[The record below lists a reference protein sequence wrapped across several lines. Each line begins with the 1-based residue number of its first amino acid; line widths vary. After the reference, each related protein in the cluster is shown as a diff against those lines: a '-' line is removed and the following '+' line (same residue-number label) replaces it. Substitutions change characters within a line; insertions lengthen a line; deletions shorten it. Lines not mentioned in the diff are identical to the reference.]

1 MTLFGVS
8 EADYVRWVG
17 VAVALA
23 GTVTAAPEGTVR
35 IWRMAINWLRQAFRR
50 VRSVLARFLPLL
62 RQHATV
68 QARSSHAH
76 ASAASGW
83 GVAPSPRVRVEHGSL
98 EAQVEYLGTQLQRA
112 FDEIEEVRREAR
124 EGDAALRQIVEQH
137 VGELRTADRALR
149 EWLEAR
155 RNWEVS
161 VDARGVFVIAL
172 SVLLWG
178 IPGELAAVP
187 VVGWLFIAA
196 ALAATAMIVR
206 RVFADL
212 R

>member
-1 MTLFGVS
+1 
-8 EADYVRWVG
+8 
-17 VAVALA
+17 
-23 GTVTAAPEGTVR
+23 
-35 IWRMAINWLRQAFRR
+35 
-50 VRSVLARFLPLL
+50 
-62 RQHATV
+62 
-68 QARSSHAH
+68 
-76 ASAASGW
+76 
-83 GVAPSPRVRVEHGSL
+83 VRVEHGSL